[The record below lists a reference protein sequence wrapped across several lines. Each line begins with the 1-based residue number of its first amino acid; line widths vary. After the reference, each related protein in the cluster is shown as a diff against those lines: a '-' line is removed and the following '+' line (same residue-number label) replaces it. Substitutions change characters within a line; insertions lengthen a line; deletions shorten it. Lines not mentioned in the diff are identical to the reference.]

1 MHLFGLLI
9 LVVMLPFKIS
19 SRRLVAG
26 ALALA
31 VCASLSACQT
41 AGERLAE
48 EAGQNAPT
56 ASDRP
61 TASIAEITIAPA
73 EGAVDVAPDV
83 PVTVTASNG
92 QLSAVE
98 VAGPSGAVAGS
109 LTPDRATW
117 TSTAPL
123 ALGASYTVAVTAV
136 DPYGLEST
144 MSSTFTTLTPADA
157 NRLDVSMSPLEGE
170 TVGAGMPVVLY
181 LSDPVVEDY
190 RAAVEAQVS
199 VTSTPPVEGAWS
211 WINDEELHW
220 RPRELW
226 PGGTTV
232 SVDVDIE
239 GVRAGEA
246 LWGGQPLSDRPV
258 RTFMITPKATNSVVD
273 LTAKT
278 LSVYQDGALARAP
291 IPITGGKPGWETRGG
306 TKVILEKFEQK
317 TMDAATL
324 GVDPNDP
331 EYYSL
336 TVDYALRVTWSG
348 EFIHSAPWSV
358 GQQGEALVSHGCVG
372 MSEADAAWFYDI
384 TTKGDI
390 VTVTGSPK
398 ALEPGNGYTDWNLSW
413 DQWLA
418 GSAIVPSAPPTTT
431 SPPAP

>member
-1 MHLFGLLI
+1 MSLRWR
-9 LVVMLPFKIS
+9 S
-19 SRRLVAG
+19 ARRSR
-26 ALALA
+26 
-31 VCASLSACQT
+31 ACQT

-48 EAGQNAPT
+48 AAGQDGPT
-56 ASDRP
+56 AAARP
-61 TASIAEITIAPA
+61 TESIAEITIAPA
-73 EGAVDVAPDV
+73 EGAVDVAPDL
-83 PVTVTASNG
+83 PVTVTANNG

-98 VAGPSGAVAGS
+98 VAGPAGAVAGA
-109 LTPDRATW
+109 LGPDRATW
-117 TSTAPL
+117 TSTGPL

-144 MSSTFTTLTPADA
+144 LSSTFTTLTPADE
-157 NRLDVSMSPLEGE
+157 NRVDVSMSPLEGE

-181 LSDPVVEDY
+181 FSDPVEEDY
-190 RAAVEAQVS
+190 RVAVESRLS
-199 VTSTPPVEGAWS
+199 VTSNPVVEGAWH
-211 WINDEELHW
+211 WIDSEELHW
-220 RPRELW
+220 RPRDLW

-232 SVDVDIE
+232 QVDVDIE
-239 GVRAGEA
+239 GVRAGAE
-246 LWGGQPLSDRPV
+246 LWGGQPLNDRPL
-258 RTFMITPKATNSVVD
+258 RTFAITPKATASEVN
-273 LTAKT
+273 LLEKT
-278 LSVYQDGALARAP
+278 LKVYQDGALIRT

-306 TKVILEKFEQK
+306 TKVILEKFEHK

-358 GQQGEALVSHGCVG
+358 GSQGEDLVSHGCVG
-372 MSEADAAWFYDI
+372 MSEADAAWFYDL

-398 ALEPGNGYTDWNLSW
+398 PLEPGNGYTDWNLSW

-418 GSAIVPSAPPTTT
+418 GSAIVPSVPAPPPPAT
-431 SPPAP
+431 SPSAP